1 MLQHRT
7 IICFQV
13 EIGGIR
19 GKVLTQAVQKIH
31 ETFREIYAVFG
42 NRLKSKSHID
52 PFPKNI
58 FQAI

>member
-1 MLQHRT
+1 MFKHRT
-7 IICFQV
+7 SLCYQV

-42 NRLKSKSHID
+42 NRWN
-52 PFPKNI
+52 FR
-58 FQAI
+58 

>member
-1 MLQHRT
+1 MT
-7 IICFQV
+7 IYLQV

-42 NRLKSKSHID
+42 NRCFCKSMIEKKIVTL
-52 PFPKNI
+52 
-58 FQAI
+58 QYCTL